1 MDSSSATARLKPVNK
16 GDVPRQSIC
25 FNGCLDLR
33 VLTRQMGWDITPG
46 KSKNNV
52 KTVATL
58 RMNRTP
64 QCRNQ
69 VSWPIKRPYAEYA
82 YPEDS
87 CHRQR
92 VQLTKLHLFKG
103 IRLAVDGSCGER
115 LPLLLGANTIW
126 WHQLTWSGFAV
137 KNSFLS
143 TIEPHV
149 CL

>member
-1 MDSSSATARLKPVNK
+1 MARQLPLASNWAAPVNK

-25 FNGCLDLR
+25 FNGCLELR
-33 VLTRQMGWDITPG
+33 VHTRQVGWDITPG

-69 VSWPIKRPYAEYA
+69 VRRPYAEYA
-82 YPEDS
+82 YREDS
-87 CHRQR
+87 CYRQR
-92 VQLTKLHLFKG
+92 VHLTKLHLFNG
-103 IRLAVDGSCGER
+103 IRFLWRKDSLFYWGRKQSDDTSLHGV
-115 LPLLLGANTIW
+115 
-126 WHQLTWSGFAV
+126 GFAV
-137 KNSFLS
+137 TNSFLS